1 MFNRGKCCQRQCGL
15 CSVFRLG
22 HAGAS
27 AQVAT
32 VVGVS
37 RFVLE
42 RVATQGYFSHA
53 RRHVVH
59 NCTPANR
66 RDSNLKQRSNHPL
79 RFGYIGTLS
88 ENKGVGWLI
97 EQFQRLDIDARL
109 DIAGRGKLEYE
120 AKLKAMADPTK
131 VSFRLLRQRR
141 LHAEHR
147 CAGGAVAVGRAVRP
161 VAVEGCANNLPVI
174 ASNMGGLP
182 EIIRDEYNG
191 LLCSPDD
198 PDSLGIAMLWLY
210 IDGGLRQRLAGQARA
225 SVLSLLDMERMLDQ
239 YQSILHETLQE
250 REFTMNQSLLITPRR
265 RDSNPLA
272 FDKPT
277 LLTLVVASLLLTE
290 TFRCPALL
298 LRHGRD
304 FPLLYLP
311 KVACLAALSSEL
323 LRYRGW
329 PLFWLVMLGLVTSSQ
344 LALMHGAELHNI
356 GFSLFIYIPLLF
368 GLICG
373 RHLELRLGLLRRVI
387 GFCLIASFVGIALDL
402 TTSVPWKGYSY
413 MVGEVEL
420 SANRSGHSTTSTAS
434 AASPACPPRCR

>member
-1 MFNRGKCCQRQCGL
+1 MFNHGKSCQRQCGL

-22 HAGAS
+22 HARAS

-32 VVGVS
+32 VIGVS

-42 RVATQGYFSHA
+42 RITAQGYFSRARQRGAQPHA
-53 RRHVVH
+53 RHYRAEQQAQLR
-59 NCTPANR
+59 N
-66 RDSNLKQRSNHPL
+66 SHPL

-97 EQFQRLDIDARL
+97 EQFQRLEIDARL
-109 DIAGRGKLEYE
+109 NIAGRGKLDYE
-120 AKLKAMADPTK
+120 SKLKAMADPSK
-131 VSFRLLRQRR
+131 VSFLGYCDSDEFMQSIDVLVVPS
-141 LHAEHR
+141 LWAEPF
-147 CAGGAVAVGRAVRP
+147 GT

-210 IDGGLRQRLAGQARA
+210 IDGGLRQRLAGRARA

-277 LLTLVVASLLLTE
+277 LLTLVV
-290 TFRCPALL
+290 
-298 LRHGRD
+298 
-304 FPLLYLP
+304 
-311 KVACLAALSSEL
+311 LAA
-323 LRYRGW
+323 
-329 PLFWLVMLGLVTSSQ
+329 
-344 LALMHGAELHNI
+344 A
-356 GFSLFIYIPLLF
+356 
-368 GLICG
+368 
-373 RHLELRLGLLRRVI
+373 
-387 GFCLIASFVGIALDL
+387 D
-402 TTSVPWKGYSY
+402 
-413 MVGEVEL
+413 
-420 SANRSGHSTTSTAS
+420 
-434 AASPACPPRCR
+434 

>member
-1 MFNRGKCCQRQCGL
+1 MKILFLNAFYPPHIGGGAEVILRHLAEGLQRRGCEVAVLATGPDAGLSMQLQDGVRVYRAGLANLYWHYTQQRPGRLARLGWHYRDRYNADMRQHVREVIQREQPEIVVSNNLTGWSISAWDEITAAGLPIVQVLHDLYLLCPKDTMFNRGKCCQRQCGL

-59 NCTPANR
+59 NCTPANPGQ
-66 RDSNLKQRSNHPL
+66 DSNLKQRSNHPL

-131 VSFRLLRQRR
+131 VSFLGYCDSDAFMQSIDVLVVPS
-141 LHAEHR
+141 LWAEPF
-147 CAGGAVAVGRAVRP
+147 GL
-161 VAVEGCANNLPVI
+161 VAVEGCANHLPVI

-182 EIIRDEYNG
+182 EIIRDECNG

-210 IDGGLRQRLAGQARA
+210 IDGALRQRLASQARA

-239 YQSILHETLQE
+239 YQSILHETLQGTRIHHE
-250 REFTMNQSLLITPRR
+250 PEPADHPTATRLEPVGLRQADIVDAGRR
-265 RDSNPLA
+265 
-272 FDKPT
+272 
-277 LLTLVVASLLLTE
+277 
-290 TFRCPALL
+290 
-298 LRHGRD
+298 
-304 FPLLYLP
+304 
-311 KVACLAALSSEL
+311 LAA
-323 LRYRGW
+323 
-329 PLFWLVMLGLVTSSQ
+329 
-344 LALMHGAELHNI
+344 A
-356 GFSLFIYIPLLF
+356 
-368 GLICG
+368 
-373 RHLELRLGLLRRVI
+373 
-387 GFCLIASFVGIALDL
+387 D
-402 TTSVPWKGYSY
+402 
-413 MVGEVEL
+413 
-420 SANRSGHSTTSTAS
+420 
-434 AASPACPPRCR
+434 